1 MTAGVNSD
9 GHLTIGG
16 CDVVT
21 LAARFGTPLYVYDE
35 HTIRAMCRAFVG
47 GFEAEYPDSH
57 VSYSSKAFSTP
68 ALARIL
74 AEERVGVD
82 IVTGGELAIVR
93 SAGFPADAINF
104 HGNNKG
110 RVELE
115 EALDYGIGLVT
126 VDSMYEIDLLDEVA
140 REKGVTQQI
149 LLRVSPSIDGRT
161 HLLTSTGVLD
171 QKFGFPIETG
181 QAEEAVRHALGKPN
195 LDLAGVH
202 FHLGSPIFELEP
214 YTQAIPYVLEF
225 VANMREH
232 GLEQR
237 IFSPGGG
244 FAIGYVPGSPPPDIS
259 DYAAAISASVREA
272 CDTFGLDE
280 PRLIVEPG
288 RAIVGRAGVAV
299 YSVGAIKEIPGVRKY
314 VSVDGGMG
322 DNIRPVL
329 YGAEYSIVK
338 ANGPGE
344 PATDIVTIAGKYCE
358 SGDLL
363 VKDAALP
370 ILESGDVVAVA
381 ATGAYCLSMAS
392 NYNMSLRPP
401 VLLVNDGEAR
411 LIRRRETYD
420 DLLATS
426 NL

>member
-1 MTAGVNSD
+1 MERRVYDSRLETGWV
-9 GHLTIGG
+9 
-16 CDVVT
+16 
-21 LAARFGTPLYVYDE
+21 TPLGRPETSGLRQRLWSDPG
-35 HTIRAMCRAFVG
+35 RQSFV
-47 GFEAEYPDSH
+47 
-57 VSYSSKAFSTP
+57 SSLAWANYFGRFS
-68 ALARIL
+68 LGL
-74 AEERVGVD
+74 
-82 IVTGGELAIVR
+82 VR
-93 SAGFPADAINF
+93 STGFPADAINF

-232 GLEQR
+232 GLVQR

-272 CDTFGLDE
+272 CW
-280 PRLIVEPG
+280 
-288 RAIVGRAGVAV
+288 
-299 YSVGAIKEIPGVRKY
+299 
-314 VSVDGGMG
+314 
-322 DNIRPVL
+322 
-329 YGAEYSIVK
+329 
-338 ANGPGE
+338 
-344 PATDIVTIAGKYCE
+344 
-358 SGDLL
+358 
-363 VKDAALP
+363 
-370 ILESGDVVAVA
+370 
-381 ATGAYCLSMAS
+381 TGH
-392 NYNMSLRPP
+392 
-401 VLLVNDGEAR
+401 V
-411 LIRRRETYD
+411 
-420 DLLATS
+420 
-426 NL
+426 

>member
-1 MTAGVNSD
+1 MLD
-9 GHLTIGG
+9 G
-16 CDVVT
+16 
-21 LAARFGTPLYVYDE
+21 
-35 HTIRAMCRAFVG
+35 
-47 GFEAEYPDSH
+47 
-57 VSYSSKAFSTP
+57 
-68 ALARIL
+68 
-74 AEERVGVD
+74 
-82 IVTGGELAIVR
+82 
-93 SAGFPADAINF
+93 
-104 HGNNKG
+104 
-110 RVELE
+110 
-115 EALDYGIGLVT
+115 
-126 VDSMYEIDLLDEVA
+126 
-140 REKGVTQQI
+140 
-149 LLRVSPSIDGRT
+149 
-161 HLLTSTGVLD
+161 
-171 QKFGFPIETG
+171 
-181 QAEEAVRHALGKPN
+181 
-195 LDLAGVH
+195 
-202 FHLGSPIFELEP
+202 
-214 YTQAIPYVLEF
+214 
-225 VANMREH
+225 
-232 GLEQR
+232 
-237 IFSPGGG
+237 
-244 FAIGYVPGSPPPDIS
+244 
-259 DYAAAISASVREA
+259 
-272 CDTFGLDE
+272 
-280 PRLIVEPG
+280 PRLNVEPG